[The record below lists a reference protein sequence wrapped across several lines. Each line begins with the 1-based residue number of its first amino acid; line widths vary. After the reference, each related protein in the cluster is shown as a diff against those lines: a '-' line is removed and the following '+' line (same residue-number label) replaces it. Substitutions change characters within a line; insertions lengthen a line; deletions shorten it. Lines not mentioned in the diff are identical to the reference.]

1 MSEDRQ
7 VDAAELETRLADK
20 GIRQTRQRL
29 RVLEV
34 LAAEPADAT
43 AQEIHARL
51 RDTGDKI
58 GLATVY
64 RTVALLSESDVIDA
78 MTHRPGETC
87 YRLCAEGHHHH
98 LLCTR
103 CHRVVE
109 LDGCAIEPWLNRVAN
124 DHGFVATD
132 HRLEVTGICA
142 GCRSLTD
149 PEGEALHPSVDR
161 PESGA

>member
-1 MSEDRQ
+1 MREDEQ
-7 VDAAELETRLADK
+7 TGAVDLPGRLADK
-20 GIRQTRQRL
+20 GIRSTRQRL

-51 RDTGDKI
+51 RDSGERI

-64 RTVALLSESDVIDA
+64 RTVALLSENGVIDA
-78 MTHRPGETC
+78 LAHTPGEMC

-98 LLCTR
+98 LLCSR

-109 LDGCAIEPWLNRVAN
+109 LVDCAIGPWLDQAAS
-124 DHGFVATD
+124 DHGFVAID
-132 HRLEVTGICA
+132 HRLEITGICA
-142 GCRSLTD
+142 DCRPPD
-149 PEGEALHPSVDR
+149 EAAV
-161 PESGA
+161 